1 MKISKVTITGLDTLV
16 EIDRIIELQKEFPF
30 VEWGILFSSNRE
42 GQKRYPTMWVVEK
55 IIKSGIPL
63 SAHFCGTWAK
73 EVLEK
78 QNFDVIKTLHQNF
91 KRVQLNYNFS
101 YNQNWSLTH
110 LNVFADENRSRE
122 IILQYN
128 KSNKQVIDE
137 FKVGFPENINILY
150 DASGGRGT
158 EIKEV
163 LPPFKNFT
171 GYAGGITDKNI
182 DGICKIITD
191 HSDNSTVWIDMESGV
206 RTNDI
211 FDLEKVIAVLNVC
224 SQYVSPIMNEKCGV
238 GEKNRN

>member
-1 MKISKVTITGLDTLV
+1 M
-16 EIDRIIELQKEFPF
+16 
-30 VEWGILFSSNRE
+30 LFRS
-42 GQKRYPTMWVVEK
+42 
-55 IIKSGIPL
+55 
-63 SAHFCGTWAK
+63 
-73 EVLEK
+73 
-78 QNFDVIKTLHQNF
+78 
-91 KRVQLNYNFS
+91 QLNYNFS

-137 FKVGFPENINILY
+137 FKVSFPENINILY

-163 LPPFKNFT
+163 LPPFKKFT

-182 DGICKIITD
+182 DGICKIITN

-211 FDLEKVIAVLNVC
+211 FDLEKTIAVLNVC
-224 SQYVSPIMNEKCGV
+224 RQYVSPLMNEKCGV
-238 GEKNRN
+238 GKKIA

>member
-1 MKISKVTITGLDTLV
+1 MKITKVTITGLDTLA
-16 EIDRIIELQKEFPF
+16 EIDRIVELQKEFPF
-30 VEWGILFSSNRE
+30 CEWGILFSSNRE
-42 GQKRYPTMWVVEK
+42 GKQRYPTMWVVEK
-55 IIKSGIPL
+55 IIKAGIPL

-78 QNFDVIKTLHQNF
+78 QNFDVIKTLHPNF

-110 LNVFADENRSRE
+110 LNLFTDENRNRE

-128 KSNKQVIDE
+128 KSNKPVIDA
-137 FKVGFPENINILY
+137 FKVGFPENINLLY

-163 LPPFKNFT
+163 LPPFENYT
-171 GYAGGITDKNI
+171 GYAGGINDTNI
-182 DGICKIITD
+182 ESICKIITGNPN
-191 HSDNSTVWIDMESGV
+191 NSEVWIDMESGV
-206 RTNDI
+206 RTGNDI

-224 SQYVSPIMNEKCGV
+224 RQYVSPIMN
-238 GEKNRN
+238 